1 MTPSG
6 LASAWDPEPLVLA
19 AAAVAALLF
28 ARAFVRLRRRGRSD
42 HADWGRAVLFAS
54 GLALMT
60 LPLVSPLDAAGDR
73 FLLSAHMLEHVLIG
87 DAGPALI
94 LLAVRGPLLAFI
106 LPAAAIRFA
115 NHGPGVSRLLSLL
128 NRPAVAVGVWAVALA
143 AWHVPDA
150 YDAALHHPWLHELE
164 HTTFVAAGFLV
175 WAQLI
180 DPARRGRLSAG
191 GRAALAGTVF
201 MLGQAMAGVLLLSP
215 AALYPFYAG
224 RPTRLFGIAPLA
236 DQQYA
241 ALLMMAEQ
249 FLTLGTFLIIL
260 GASVLRATE
269 PRRLTTAL

>member
-19 AAAVAALLF
+19 SAAVAALLF

-42 HADWGRAVLFAS
+42 RAGWGRAVLFAC
-54 GLALMT
+54 GLAVMT
-60 LPLVSPLDAAGDR
+60 LPLVSPLDAAGDGY
-73 FLLSAHMLEHVLIG
+73 LLSAHMLEHVLIG

-94 LLAVRGPLLAFI
+94 LLAVRGPLLAFV

-115 NHGPGVSRLLSLL
+115 THGRGVSRLLAVL
-128 NRPAVAVGVWAVALA
+128 NRPAFAVGVWAIALA
-143 AWHVPDA
+143 AWHLPVA
-150 YDAALHHPWLHELE
+150 YDAALRHPWLHVLE
-164 HTTFVAAGFLV
+164 HTTFVAAGFIV

-180 DPARRGRLSAG
+180 DPTRRGRLSAG

-215 AALYPFYAG
+215 VALYPFYANQ
-224 RPTRLFGIAPLA
+224 PVRLFGVTPLV

-249 FLTLGTFLIIL
+249 FLTLGTFLIVL

-269 PRRLTTAL
+269 PRRLATAL